1 MAIFTTDWLITSDAA
16 HEVAYR
22 IDVPEPG
29 RGRWVLS
36 YLPSSFRVTRE
47 QALAGIVLAELILA
61 GLFCP
66 GRELEWDAAG
76 LHARVLGITV
86 PEAMCLLAL
95 RGPGREIWDARKPEG
110 RCVSRPASRRRRGV
124 EEVGR

>member
-1 MAIFTTDWLITSDAA
+1 MAIITTDWLITSDAA
-16 HEVAYR
+16 HEVAFR

-47 QALAGIVLAELILA
+47 QALAGIVLAELILV
-61 GLFCP
+61 GLLRP
-66 GRELEWDAAG
+66 GGEFETEMAA
-76 LHARVLGITV
+76 LHAEVLGLSVTD
-86 PEAMCLLAL
+86 AMCLLAL
-95 RGPGREIWDARKPEG
+95 RMPGAQPRKPEG